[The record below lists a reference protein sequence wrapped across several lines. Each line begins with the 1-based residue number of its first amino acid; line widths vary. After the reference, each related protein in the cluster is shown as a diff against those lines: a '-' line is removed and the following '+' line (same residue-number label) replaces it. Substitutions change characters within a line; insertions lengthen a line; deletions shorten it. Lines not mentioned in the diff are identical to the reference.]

1 MQHIIGQPQT
11 YTVSPIWYSSEED
24 GSFSSCLDE
33 LQPIRSVAAT
43 MAIIS
48 FIMDCPDRCFDSNTR
63 NCFGPFDGSKDFS
76 GRKPPLTLI
85 P

>member
-1 MQHIIGQPQT
+1 LQHIIGQPQT

-33 LQPIRSVAAT
+33 LQPKRSVAAT

-48 FIMDCPDRCFDSNTR
+48 FIMEITR
-63 NCFGPFDGSKDFS
+63 IAALIQIHGTASV
-76 GRKPPLTLI
+76 PLMVSAVSADLNRH
-85 P
+85 